1 MPERT
6 KNKWKTAA
14 ALGLVMGLGSTTTA
28 GAQDANLRLTQLEI
42 ESHARTCSHF
52 AARARFQPRPVA
64 NSADVQIDAQPG
76 AQLEVMLADSC
87 ERAFSSLY
95 QRVDT
100 AAYEAQ
106 HARAYLDKLAAF
118 KATLIAINMDRMFG
132 AEHISRRAKSADETG
147 VGAET
152 SGIRPIS
159 TTGEYL
165 IARQMGI
172 IGAYREWADVAKFTM
187 AEDR

>member
-6 KNKWKTAA
+6 KNKWKMAVV
-14 ALGLVMGLGSTTTA
+14 LGLVMGLGGTTTA
-28 GAQDANLRLTQLEI
+28 GAQDANLRLTQPEI
-42 ESHARTCSHF
+42 EAHARTCSHF
-52 AARARFQPRPVA
+52 AARARHKPRTVDAQP
-64 NSADVQIDAQPG
+64 DAQPG

-100 AAYEAQ
+100 TAYEAQ

-132 AEHISRRAKSADETG
+132 AEHISRRTESADEAF
-147 VGAET
+147 VGADF

>member
-6 KNKWKTAA
+6 KNKWKTAVI
-14 ALGLVMGLGSTTTA
+14 LGFVIGLGSTTTV
-28 GAQDANLRLTQLEI
+28 GAEALNLRLTKPEI
-42 ESHARTCSHF
+42 EAHARTCSHF
-52 AARARFQPRPVA
+52 AARARYEPRTPDIQ
-64 NSADVQIDAQPG
+64 SDSQPG

-100 AAYEAQ
+100 TAYEAQ
-106 HARAYLDKLAAF
+106 HARAYLDKLASF

-132 AEHISRRAKSADETG
+132 AEHTSRRIASIETTG
-147 VGAET
+147 LAGET

>member
-6 KNKWKTAA
+6 KNKWKTAVV
-14 ALGLVMGLGSTTTA
+14 LGFVMGLGGTTTA
-28 GAQDANLRLTQLEI
+28 GAEEANLRLTQPEI

-52 AARARFQPRPVA
+52 AARARNQPRTVA
-64 NSADVQIDAQPG
+64 VQPG

-106 HARAYLDKLAAF
+106 HARAYLDKLCAF

-132 AEHISRRAKSADETG
+132 AEHTSRAIQSADESIA
-147 VGAET
+147 GAGIT
-152 SGIRPIS
+152 GIRPIS

-187 AEDR
+187 AEER

>member
-1 MPERT
+1 
-6 KNKWKTAA
+6 
-14 ALGLVMGLGSTTTA
+14 
-28 GAQDANLRLTQLEI
+28 
-42 ESHARTCSHF
+42 
-52 AARARFQPRPVA
+52 
-64 NSADVQIDAQPG
+64 
-76 AQLEVMLADSC
+76 MLADSC
-87 ERAFSSLY
+87 ERAFNSLY

-100 AAYEAQ
+100 PTYEAQ

-118 KATLIAINMDRMFG
+118 KTTLIAINMDRMFG
-132 AEHISRRAKSADETG
+132 AEHISRRAESADETG
-147 VGAET
+147 VGAGLGAET

-159 TTGEYL
+159 PTGEYL